1 MVCITMASSQL
12 LWQLVKNNHAFLHKG
27 LHGAQF
33 SAEPGN
39 LYNINSYKYSGEV
52 RCDVPLET
60 LGSGAVRGLTCG
72 LCCTHDALQL
82 LLLQQSTPQCCHHA

>member
-1 MVCITMASSQL
+1 MISTIMASSQL

-39 LYNINSYKYSGEV
+39 LYNINSYKYSGE
-52 RCDVPLET
+52 R
-60 LGSGAVRGLTCG
+60 
-72 LCCTHDALQL
+72 
-82 LLLQQSTPQCCHHA
+82 